1 MAHKHGALSVVSVD
15 PISLGI
21 LKRPGDLGAD
31 IAVGEGQSLGTPMQY
46 GGPFLGILACK
57 QKFVRQMP
65 GRLIGQTTDRNGDR
79 CFVLNLQAREQ
90 HIRREKATSNICTNQ
105 GLIAIRATVFMS
117 LLGPAGMRQVAELSC
132 SKAHYAAQRLTEQD
146 GIELAFDQPFFKE
159 FTLQCRDGA
168 EAVIQRAKIAGFDI
182 GPALRRISGSES
194 EDRLL
199 VAVTECR
206 SREEIDALADAIAAP
221 ADGTTID
228 GESKASQQE
237 AAACGNA
244 VGAPHD
250 ATLQS
255 ARSSARK
262 TT

>member
-1 MAHKHGALSVVSVD
+1 
-15 PISLGI
+15 
-21 LKRPGDLGAD
+21 
-31 IAVGEGQSLGTPMQY
+31 
-46 GGPFLGILACK
+46 
-57 QKFVRQMP
+57 
-65 GRLIGQTTDRNGDR
+65 
-79 CFVLNLQAREQ
+79 
-90 HIRREKATSNICTNQ
+90 
-105 GLIAIRATVFMS
+105 

-132 SKAHYAAQRLTEQD
+132 GKAHYAAQRLTEQD

-168 EAVIQRAKIAGFDI
+168 EAVIQRAKVAGFDI
-182 GPALRRISGSES
+182 GPALRRVSGSES

-206 SREEIDALADAIAAP
+206 SREEIDALADAIA
-221 ADGTTID
+221 
-228 GESKASQQE
+228 SH
-237 AAACGNA
+237 GNQAVDNDELATSGAA